1 MPACSQ
7 HIATSFL
14 EIASISTNSVCM
26 CEYVCQP
33 STLSSLLILTE
44 PVKQT
49 PETNIMD
56 ECGLS
61 EVCRKDLSKKTSS
74 IVANNS

>member
-1 MPACSQ
+1 MPACSH
-7 HIATSFL
+7 HIATFFL
-14 EIASISTNSVCM
+14 EIAFISTNSVCM
-26 CEYVCQP
+26 CDVCQP
-33 STLSSLLILTE
+33 STLSSLLILIK